1 MFNLSNIEKIVPKHR
16 KRIGKGEGSNRGKN
30 AGKGHK
36 GQTKHGGKVPLWFEG
51 GQKSLSRRSPKAK
64 GFKARENKFRV
75 TLPLSALSIFKDN
88 EIVSIESLLEKGI
101 ITEVIKEVRIIK
113 TGELKQKLTFDTSV
127 YLTKGVKEMLNS

>member
-1 MFNLSNIEKIVPKHR
+1 MFNLSNIPAIVPKRR

-51 GQKSLSRRSPKAK
+51 GQKSLSRRSPKFK
-64 GFKARENKFRV
+64 GFKARENKSRV
-75 TLPLSALSIFKDN
+75 VLPISALNIFAENEVISIM
-88 EIVSIESLLEKGI
+88 SLLEKGL
-101 ITEVIKEVRIIK
+101 ITEVIKEVRVIK
-113 TGELKQKLTFDTSV
+113 NGEMDHKLSFDSTV